1 MRRSASRRDEAG
13 FTLPRRARER
23 GFTLIEVVVAL
34 ALLGLVLA
42 VLSDGLRTGLSS
54 ASRAAAIEPPLAV
67 AQAKLAAVGITEPL
81 ATGTTRGEDARGLQW
96 QLAVDEY
103 DDSTLDAPATD
114 APGLPKLYRVTV
126 TVTWQQ
132 GGAPRSLSLATL
144 RVGPVTVAP
153 MTATPVTA
161 R

>member
-1 MRRSASRRDEAG
+1 M
-13 FTLPRRARER
+13 PRRAER

-54 ASRAAAIEPPLAV
+54 ASRAAAIEPPLAI
-67 AQAKLAAVGITEPL
+67 AQAKLAAVGVTEPL
-81 ATGTTRGEDARGLQW
+81 TPGTSRGEDARGIAW
-96 QLAVDEY
+96 QMSVDDYQDEAP
-103 DDSTLDAPATD
+103 DAPASD
-114 APGLPKLYRVTV
+114 APGVPKLYRIKL

-132 GGAPRSLSLATL
+132 GGTPRTISLSTL
-144 RVGPVTVAP
+144 RVGPVSSAS
-153 MTATPVTA
+153 A

>member
-1 MRRSASRRDEAG
+1 LRRRSQRTERG

-67 AQAKLAAVGITEPL
+67 AQAKLAAVGVTEPL
-81 ATGTTRGEDARGLQW
+81 ATGTTKGEDAHGLQW
-96 QLAVDEY
+96 QLAVDDY
-103 DDSTLDAPATD
+103 DDTTLDAPARD
-114 APGLPKLYRVTV
+114 APGVPKLYRVKV
-126 TVTWQQ
+126 TVTWLQ
-132 GGAPRSLSLATL
+132 GGSPRSLSLATL
-144 RVGPVTVAP
+144 RVGA
-153 MTATPVTA
+153 VTA
-161 R
+161 K

>member
-1 MRRSASRRDEAG
+1 LRRSA
-13 FTLPRRARER
+13 RRAQA

-67 AQAKLAAVGITEPL
+67 AQAKLAEVGVTEPL
-81 ATGTTRGEDARGLQW
+81 TTGITRGQDARGIQW
-96 QLAVDEY
+96 QLAVDDY

-114 APGLPKLYRVTV
+114 APGVPKLYRVTV
-126 TVTWQQ
+126 TVSWLQ
-132 GGAPRSLSLATL
+132 GRTPRSLSLATL
-144 RVGPVTVAP
+144 RVGPVTLGA
-153 MTATPVTA
+153 VTTK
-161 R
+161 